1 MTNVQAKNSTMK
13 KQLNLNSM
21 KTFKSLTLGAIAL
34 FCVASVNAQ
43 TDVYITG
50 STAFRSAATVA
61 IRNIFDAAPAVQVA
75 FSNNATTPTGANQ
88 VIYVG
93 NIGGNAYNIHTSWS
107 GSEAGIQTVAGAP
120 TFNVNFLPNS
130 TCPGSCSNYP
140 GTSVAAGSDAH
151 VPQVAFSDTFQA
163 TSQFRSGVTL
173 GGATYTGLTEAS
185 GTSAGH
191 GSPVGVVVFKWCADN
206 GATISNITSQQVRSL
221 YTNGRRPLALF
232 TGLNADEGK
241 IVVALGRNPDSG
253 TRLTALAETG
263 IGALGNIQQ
272 FQPQTSASVLVNNIA
287 QTVSKFVVWPAET
300 INNVPVATF
309 RSGYSSGGDL
319 SKAMRAVTTNPVAVT
334 VGTVTGN
341 YATGTLTR
349 IAYLGASD
357 ADANLLNAGSPPPG
371 VELSYNGAHLG
382 VFADYGTATVITE
395 GQYTFWSFEHVLYNS
410 STIPAAVKTA
420 ADTLATQIHDTD
432 APVLL
437 SEMRAT
443 RTADGANVT
452 NSGYSTVP

>member
-1 MTNVQAKNSTMK
+1 
-13 KQLNLNSM
+13 M

-34 FCVASVNAQ
+34 FCVATVNAQ

-61 IRNIFDAAPAVQVA
+61 IKNIFDAAPAVQVA
-75 FSNNATTPTGANQ
+75 YSNNATTPTGANQ

-93 NIGGNAYNIHTSWS
+93 NIGTVPYAIHTSWS

-120 TFNVNFLPNS
+120 TFNVNFLPDS
-130 TCPGSCSNYP
+130 TCPANCSNYP
-140 GTSVAAGSDAH
+140 GTAVAAGSDAH
-151 VPQVAFSDTFQA
+151 VPQVAFSDTFQS

-173 GGATYTGLTEAS
+173 GGATYASLTEAT

-191 GSPVGVVVFKWCADN
+191 GSPVGIVVFKWCADN
-206 GATISNITSQQVRSL
+206 GATISNITSQQARSL
-221 YTNGRRPLALF
+221 YANGRRPLALF
-232 TGLNADEGK
+232 SGLNADEGK

-263 IGALGNIQQ
+263 LGALSTVNQ
-272 FQPQTSASVLVNNIA
+272 FQPQTSANVLVNNVT

-300 INNVPVATF
+300 INNVPVTSF
-309 RSGYSSGGDL
+309 HSGYASGGDL

-334 VGTVTGN
+334 VGATTGN
-341 YATGTLTR
+341 YAPANITR

-357 ADANLLNAGSPPPG
+357 ADSNLLNAGSPPPG
-371 VELSYNGAHLG
+371 VELDYNGVHLG
-382 VFADYGTATVITE
+382 VFADYGTANVITE
-395 GQYTFWSFEHVLYNS
+395 GQYTFWSFEHVLYNA

-420 ADTLATQIHDTD
+420 ADTLATDLHDTD
-432 APVLL
+432 SPVLL

-443 RTADGANVT
+443 RATDGSTVN
-452 NSGYSTVP
+452 NSGYTTVP